1 MMRLPFR
8 SDTSPPAISSS
19 GVMAALFFLVRGYG
33 LVQRLRARV
42 VERAAQVVDIVVG
55 LVCRAVGRLLA
66 QQFVRLALAQAAI
79 EGREPVL
86 LLAPMRPPV
95 VFPEEIGGLADLGF
109 EILVDPG
116 IVCIS
121 HQKSVLLAH
130 SGSTL
135 RS

>member
-1 MMRLPFR
+1 MIRLPFR

-33 LVQRLRARV
+33 LIQRLRAR
-42 VERAAQVVDIVVG
+42 VVDIVVG

-116 IVCIS
+116 IVCSS

-130 SGSTL
+130 
-135 RS
+135 